1 MPSAPKTLAPK
12 ALATALI
19 LTLPLAANAQ
29 TAAGLAGKVS
39 SAEEGAMEGVVV
51 SAKREGSTITVSVV
65 TDAQGHFAFPAD
77 RLAPGHYT
85 LKARA
90 TGYELSAPAAADID
104 AGKAATA
111 DLALRKTRNLAAQM
125 TNAEW
130 IESMPGTD
138 AQKNFLL
145 NCNSCHTYERIVK
158 STYDADGFMQIFQR
172 MASYYPGST
181 PLKPQPLAGSA
192 TREGIGHS
200 GELRKSAEWLA
211 SVNLSAQETWSW
223 PLKTMPRLK
232 GRSTH
237 VVITEYDMPNPKIEP
252 HDVLLDNKG
261 TVWYSDFGQ
270 MFLGSLDPA
279 TGKVTQY
286 PIPQTKKDWPLGTL
300 DLETDKN
307 DDLWIGVMYQASLAK
322 FDKANGTFQT
332 FPIPKP
338 WDSDGAQFGHLAINA
353 AGVDGKVWIKNSDG
367 GKIYRMDLAN
377 DKFEDLGAFTDPK
390 SGKRIGSYGIHA
402 DSKNNLYLLDFAAG
416 DIARIDAKTKE
427 LSVFYTPTPN
437 SRPRRGRVDSQDR
450 VWFAEYGA
458 NGVGVLDPASGQIKE
473 WKIPTKWSAPY
484 DVILG
489 KDGNAWTGSMMTDR
503 VSRIDVKT
511 GEIVEYPMPRSTNI
525 RRVFVDDRTTPGTLW
540 IGNNHGASIV
550 KVEPLD

>member
-1 MPSAPKTLAPK
+1 MRHAPK
-12 ALATALI
+12 AFATALA
-19 LTLPLAANAQ
+19 LTLPPLAAGAQ
-29 TAAGLAGKVS
+29 SAAPLSGKVS
-39 SAEEGAMEGVVV
+39 SAEEGPMEGVVV
-51 SAKREGSTITVSVV
+51 SAKREGATITVSVV
-65 TDAQGHFAFPAD
+65 TNDKGEFQFPAG
-77 RLAPGHYT
+77 RLEPGHYT

-90 TGYELSAPAAADID
+90 TGYELAASSGADVA

-138 AQKNFLL
+138 AQKSFLL

-158 STYDADGFMQIFQR
+158 STYDAEGFLQIFKR

-181 PLKPQPLAGSA
+181 PLKPQPLAGNA
-192 TREGIGHS
+192 TREGIGRD
-200 GELRKSAEWLA
+200 GEMQKSAEWLA
-211 SVNLSAQETWSW
+211 SVNLSAQESWSW
-223 PLKTMPRLK
+223 PLRTMPRLK

-237 VVITEYDMPNPKIEP
+237 VVITEYDLPNPKIEP
-252 HDVLLDNKG
+252 HDVVLDRKG
-261 TVWYSDFGQ
+261 VVWYSDFGQ

-307 DDLWIGVMYQASLAK
+307 DDLWLGVMYQASIAK
-322 FDKANGTFQT
+322 FDKAKGAFQQYS
-332 FPIPKP
+332 IPKE
-338 WDSDGAQFGHLAINA
+338 WDSDAAQFGHLAFDD

-367 GKIYRMDLAN
+367 GRIYRLDLASG
-377 DKFEDLGAFTDPK
+377 KFEDLGAFSDPK
-390 SGKRIGSYGIHA
+390 TGKRIGSYGIHA
-402 DSKNNLYLLDFAAG
+402 DSRNNLYLLDFAAG
-416 DIARIDAKTKE
+416 DIARIDAKTKA

-450 VWFAEYGA
+450 VWFAEYNA
-458 NGVGVLDPASGQIKE
+458 NGVGMLDPATGQIKE
-473 WKIPTKWSAPY
+473 WRIPTKWSAPY
-484 DVILG
+484 DAAVG
-489 KDGNAWTGSMMTDR
+489 KDGFAWTGSMMTDR
-503 VSRIDVKT
+503 VARVDTSS
-511 GEIVEYPMPRSTNI
+511 GEVVEYPLPRSTNI
-525 RRVFVDDRTTPGTLW
+525 RRVFVDERTKPTTLW
-540 IGNNHGASIV
+540 VGNNHGASIV